1 MKKKILT
8 RGDYDFFTS
17 AETRWRD
24 VDTLGH
30 INHTVYLSLLETKHK
45 DFIDHIYGETTYD
58 LGLKSTAAGL
68 LASMDVTYIK
78 QVHHPVK
85 LDIGC
90 RITRVGS
97 KSYDVHQ
104 GIFVEGENDPS
115 FQTIHTFVMFN
126 FVEQKSIPVHQVVID
141 NLRELE

>member
-17 AETRWRD
+17 AQTRWRD

-97 KSYDVHQ
+97 KSYDCLLYTS
-104 GIFVEGENDPS
+104 PS
-115 FQTIHTFVMFN
+115 
-126 FVEQKSIPVHQVVID
+126 PRD
-141 NLRELE
+141 

>member
-1 MKKKILT
+1 MKKKILN
-8 RGDYDFFTS
+8 RSDYDFFTS

-24 VDTLGH
+24 IDTLGH
-30 INHTVYLSLLETKHK
+30 INHTIYLSILETKHK
-45 DFIDHIYGETTYD
+45 DFIDYIYGETTYD

-97 KSYDVHQ
+97 KCYDVHQ

-115 FQTIHTFVMFN
+115 FQTVHTFVMFN
-126 FVEQKSIPVHQVVID
+126 FVKQKSIPVHQVVID

>member
-1 MKKKILT
+1 MRNKILQ
-8 RGDYDFFTS
+8 RKDFDFFTS
-17 AETRWRD
+17 AKTRWRD

-30 INHTVYLSLLETKHK
+30 INHTVYLSILETKHK
-45 DFIDHIYGETTYD
+45 DFIDHLYGQTTYD
-58 LGLKSTAAGL
+58 FGLKSTSAGL

-78 QVHHPVK
+78 QVHHPAK
-85 LDIGC
+85 LEIGC

-104 GIFVEGENDPS
+104 CIFVEGEDDPS

-126 FVEQKSIPVHQVVID
+126 FVEQKSIPVHQVIID

>member
-1 MKKKILT
+1 
-8 RGDYDFFTS
+8 
-17 AETRWRD
+17 
-24 VDTLGH
+24 
-30 INHTVYLSLLETKHK
+30 
-45 DFIDHIYGETTYD
+45 
-58 LGLKSTAAGL
+58 
-68 LASMDVTYIK
+68 MDVIYIK
-78 QVHHPVK
+78 QVHHPAK

-104 GIFVEGENDPS
+104 GIFNEEEDDPS

-141 NLRELE
+141 NLRELK